1 MMSRVAEW
9 AGIAAAVGLFAGGVM
24 AATDRAG
31 HPPDRL
37 AAARMVDPLFVRD
50 VNAEPVCV
58 TGRVVDATG
67 MPVPGVEVYVYRRSQ
82 LTGGSRER
90 AVTGADGRFAVRNL
104 APGRYTFVALHG
116 QQPSG
121 SRENVAVF
129 DEPDDL
135 EIVLDQAP
143 IDA

>member
-1 MMSRVAEW
+1 MITRIAEW
-9 AGIAAAVGLFAGGVM
+9 AGIVAGIGLFAAGIVAAGG
-24 AATDRAG
+24 ASQQ
-31 HPPDRL
+31 PDEQ
-37 AAARMVDPLFVRD
+37 AAARMTDPLFVRD
-50 VNAEPVCV
+50 VSAEPVSV

-67 MPVPGVEVYVYRRSQ
+67 TPVSGVEVFVYRRSQ
-82 LTGGSRER
+82 LTASRER
-90 AVTGADGRFAVRNL
+90 AVTGLDGRFAVRNL

-116 QQPSG
+116 EQPSG

-129 DEPDDL
+129 AEPDDL